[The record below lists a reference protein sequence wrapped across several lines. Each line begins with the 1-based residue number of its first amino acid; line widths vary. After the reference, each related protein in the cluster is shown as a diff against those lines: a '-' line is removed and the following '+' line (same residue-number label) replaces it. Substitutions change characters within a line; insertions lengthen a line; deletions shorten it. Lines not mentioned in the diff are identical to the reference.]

1 MKFNMQDMIFMKD
14 IGKTYL
20 KMVSNILSDC
30 YNNNSN
36 NLCSKGLYKENFDIR

>member
-1 MKFNMQDMIFMKD
+1 MKFSMQGMIFMKD

-20 KMVSNILSDC
+20 KMVSNTLSDC

-36 NLCSKGLYKENFDIR
+36 NLCSKRFYKENLDTR